1 MVIRSAAHYRCYFVL
16 CSGHTQRSVSQM
28 FLCNAIWPN
37 IVQLSYS
44 SCTLQMI
51 WCNAIWPNIA
61 QFSYSD
67 YSSSAAFVL
76 VQFNQIFC
84 SGHTRGLKGRI
95 ADVLMRCTTRLKKEK
110 KKSHPI
116 LCWWTRKKKSFENF
130 SVKVILK
137 ILKFSL
143 ILHQSQICTSNGLR
157 TRACQ
162 SYLLTDEV

>member
-1 MVIRSAAHYRCYFVL
+1 MKTNDSYAAQRIADVTVQWSYAAQRIADVTVCCVVVIRSAAHYRCYCVL

-95 ADVLMRCTTRLKKEK
+95 ADVLMQCTTRLKKKKVAPYFVLMNK
-110 KKSHPI
+110 KKNH
-116 LCWWTRKKKSFENF
+116 
-130 SVKVILK
+130 LK
-137 ILKFSL
+137 IFLLKWF
-143 ILHQSQICTSNGLR
+143 
-157 TRACQ
+157 
-162 SYLLTDEV
+162 